1 MDFIFANQEFI
12 LGLVSALV
20 VWIISRTTGTL
31 IDKAKVNSA
40 LAIILDI
47 IQDIKINPATK
58 DLDDYA
64 KKQLAV
70 ERATKSLPAKQTNV
84 ILKVLA
90 PSEEPSNTCSTTA
103 NGSLASAR
111 RSKGCSDAPA
121 YFAAHLSLQHD
132 RG

>member
-1 MDFIFANQEFI
+1 MDFIIANQAFI
-12 LGLVSALV
+12 LGLLTTLV
-20 VWIISRTTGTL
+20 VWIIYRITGKTL
-31 IDKAKVNSA
+31 DKTKINAA

-84 ILKVLA
+84 ILKVFGTIGGAIEYVFHNRKWLFSIGKA
-90 PSEEPSNTCSTTA
+90 I
-103 NGSLASAR
+103 
-111 RSKGCSDAPA
+111 KGV
-121 YFAAHLSLQHD
+121 F
-132 RG
+132 

>member
-1 MDFIFANQEFI
+1 MDFIFANQQFI

-20 VWIISRTTGTL
+20 VWIISRTTGSV

-70 ERATKSLPAKQTNV
+70 ERATKSLPGNQTNLV
-84 ILKVLA
+84 MKIFGTIGGAVEYVFHNRKWLFSIGKA
-90 PSEEPSNTCSTTA
+90 I
-103 NGSLASAR
+103 
-111 RSKGCSDAPA
+111 KGV
-121 YFAAHLSLQHD
+121 F
-132 RG
+132 

>member
-70 ERATKSLPAKQTNV
+70 ERATKALPAKQTNLV
-84 ILKVLA
+84 MKIFGTIGGAIEYVFHNRKWLFSIGKA
-90 PSEEPSNTCSTTA
+90 I
-103 NGSLASAR
+103 
-111 RSKGCSDAPA
+111 KGCSDAQP
-121 YFAAHLSLQHD
+121 YHTTHLSRPYD

>member
-1 MDFIFANQEFI
+1 MDFIIANQEFF
-12 LGLVSALV
+12 LGLISALV
-20 VWIISRTTGTL
+20 VWIISRTTGKL

-84 ILKVLA
+84 ILKVFGTIGGAIEYVFHNRKWLFSIGKA
-90 PSEEPSNTCSTTA
+90 I
-103 NGSLASAR
+103 
-111 RSKGCSDAPA
+111 KGV
-121 YFAAHLSLQHD
+121 F
-132 RG
+132 

>member
-1 MDFIFANQEFI
+1 MDFIIANQAFI
-12 LGLVSALV
+12 LGLLTTLI
-20 VWIISRTTGTL
+20 VWIVSRSTGKL
-31 IDKAKVNSA
+31 IDKTKVNSA

-84 ILKVLA
+84 ILKVFGTIGGAIEYVFHNRKWLFSIGKA
-90 PSEEPSNTCSTTA
+90 I
-103 NGSLASAR
+103 
-111 RSKGCSDAPA
+111 KGV
-121 YFAAHLSLQHD
+121 F
-132 RG
+132 

>member
-31 IDKAKVNSA
+31 IEKAKVNSA

-70 ERATKSLPAKQTNV
+70 ERATKSLPGNQTNLV
-84 ILKVLA
+84 MKIFGTIGGAVEYVFHNRKWLFSIGKA
-90 PSEEPSNTCSTTA
+90 I
-103 NGSLASAR
+103 
-111 RSKGCSDAPA
+111 KGV
-121 YFAAHLSLQHD
+121 F
-132 RG
+132 

>member
-12 LGLVSALV
+12 LGLISALV

-70 ERATKSLPAKQTNV
+70 ERATKSLPSNQTNLV
-84 ILKVLA
+84 MKIFGTIGGAVEYVFHNRKWLFSIGKA
-90 PSEEPSNTCSTTA
+90 I
-103 NGSLASAR
+103 
-111 RSKGCSDAPA
+111 KGV
-121 YFAAHLSLQHD
+121 F
-132 RG
+132 

>member
-1 MDFIFANQEFI
+1 MDFIIANQEFI

-20 VWIISRTTGTL
+20 VWIISRTTGKL

-70 ERATKSLPAKQTNV
+70 ERTTKALPAKQTNLV
-84 ILKVLA
+84 MKFFGTIGGAVEYVFHNRKWLFSIGKA
-90 PSEEPSNTCSTTA
+90 I
-103 NGSLASAR
+103 
-111 RSKGCSDAPA
+111 KGV
-121 YFAAHLSLQHD
+121 F
-132 RG
+132 

>member
-12 LGLVSALV
+12 LGLISALV
-20 VWIISRTTGTL
+20 VWIISRTTGSV

-70 ERATKSLPAKQTNV
+70 ERATKALPAKQTNV
-84 ILKVLA
+84 ILKVFGTIGGAIEYVFHNRKWLFSIGKA
-90 PSEEPSNTCSTTA
+90 I
-103 NGSLASAR
+103 
-111 RSKGCSDAPA
+111 KGV
-121 YFAAHLSLQHD
+121 F
-132 RG
+132 

>member
-1 MDFIFANQEFI
+1 MDFIIQNQAFI
-12 LGLVSALV
+12 LGLLTTLI
-20 VWIISRTTGTL
+20 VWIIFRLTGKSL
-31 IDKAKVNSA
+31 DKTKINAA

-84 ILKVLA
+84 ILKVFGTIGGAIEYVFHNRKWLFSIGKA
-90 PSEEPSNTCSTTA
+90 I
-103 NGSLASAR
+103 
-111 RSKGCSDAPA
+111 KGV
-121 YFAAHLSLQHD
+121 F
-132 RG
+132 